1 MLAPEA
7 KLMAEP
13 KKRKP
18 KMGRPKGPKA
28 PRKIIISFKGY
39 EEFDGWL
46 QRLATFRRLP
56 VSVLIEHAL
65 IEYARAH
72 EFNDDAPER

>member
-1 MLAPEA
+1 MALESQT
-7 KLMAEP
+7 MAEP

-18 KMGRPKGPKA
+18 VKGRPKGPKA

-39 EEFDGWL
+39 EEFDDWL
-46 QRLATFRRLP
+46 GRLAAYRRLP

-65 IEYARAH
+65 IEYAESH
-72 EFNDDAPER
+72 GFDDSAPER